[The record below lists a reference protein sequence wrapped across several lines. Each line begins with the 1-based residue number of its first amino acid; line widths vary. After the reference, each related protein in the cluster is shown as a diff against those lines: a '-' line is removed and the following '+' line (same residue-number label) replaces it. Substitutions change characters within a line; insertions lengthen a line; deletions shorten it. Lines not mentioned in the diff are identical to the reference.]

1 MNVLDARGRGI
12 QSGDVVR
19 VLSREGEMEI
29 EAFLTED
36 IIPGCVSL
44 IQGAWSVRDSQGV
57 EKGGAANILTS
68 THPTLPSQGSRTHSV
83 FVEVGTRAE
92 TKRRDLKEPV

>member
-1 MNVLDARGRGI
+1 
-12 QSGDVVR
+12 
-19 VLSREGEMEI
+19 MEI

-44 IQGAWSVRDSQGV
+44 IQGAWSVRDSQDI

-68 THPTLPSQGSRTHSV
+68 TIPTLPSQGSRTHSV
-83 FVEVGTRAE
+83 FDDRGPLLPARARAG
-92 TKRRDLKEPV
+92 RRKSAGRCLEFYQYSTSVQGC